1 MDNKQQLKLSLTSL
15 ELDALKPK
23 DKPYMVRIKQANKK
37 DGVLGFKVL
46 TTGDI
51 DAYFIYYSGG
61 SEKLKKIGRYGN
73 TKGLMKLKDIRNKY
87 YELSKEYQSGI
98 DIKLQEIEKAKAEEL
113 ERQKKAA
120 IERKAK
126 MQGSFQQLI
135 DLYIEYARTHLSNH
149 YYQSIKRAFAFNLK
163 NFDTTIKA
171 SNIVKGDIN
180 SILNPIIERDSLIM
194 ANRMRSYLMSAFNWG
209 MEYDDENDP
218 KKSTQFFIESNP
230 VDKIKKALKEELP
243 VDRFLDESEVHTL
256 WQALN
261 NSSISVH
268 RANVLKLILAIGA
281 RVEAISGLQWSEID
295 WKERLIT
302 IPPARSK
309 NGKYWVIPIN
319 NIAYEILINNPRLHD
334 VFLFPATNGL
344 EPMRTDGFSQA
355 TTRLCQQVEMKHF
368 TPRDLRTTFKTLAGK
383 AGINKDIRDRIQ
395 NHAFTDVSSK
405 HYDQYDYLSEKRHA
419 MTIWDDYLNRI
430 IDGEY
435 LESDK
440 QDATVIHFRK
450 TGS

>member
-1 MDNKQQLKLSLTSL
+1 MEKQQLKLSLTSL

-37 DGVLGFKVL
+37 DGVLGFKIL

-73 TKGLMKLKDIRNKY
+73 IKGLMKLKDIRDKY
-87 YELSKEYQSGI
+87 YELSKEYRSGI
-98 DIKLQEIEKAKAEEL
+98 DIKVQEIELAAAEEQ

-126 MQGSFQQLI
+126 LQGSFQQLV
-135 DLYIEYARTHLSNH
+135 DLYIEHARTNLSNH
-149 YYQSIKRAFAFNLK
+149 YYRSIKRAFAFDLK

-171 SNIVKGDIN
+171 SHVIKGDIN
-180 SILNPIIERDSLIM
+180 NILNPIIERDSLIM

-209 MEYDDENDP
+209 MDYDDENDP
-218 KKSTQFFIESNP
+218 KKTVQFFIESNP
-230 VDKIKKALKEELP
+230 VAQIKKALKEESP
-243 VDRFLDESEVHTL
+243 VDRFLDESEVYML

-261 NSSISVH
+261 KSSMSAH
-268 RANVLKLILAIGA
+268 RANVLKLMLAFGA
-281 RVEAISGLQWSEID
+281 RVEAISGLQWNEID

-319 NIAYEILINNPRLHD
+319 DIAYDVLINNPRLHD

-344 EPMRTDGFSQA
+344 EPMRTDSFSQA
-355 TTRLCQQVEMKHF
+355 TTRLCQQISMRHF

-405 HYDQYDYLSEKRHA
+405 HYDRYDYLSEKRHA
-419 MTIWDDYLNRI
+419 MAIWNDCLNRI
-430 IDGEY
+430 INGEY
-435 LESDK
+435 LENLK
-440 QDATVIHFRK
+440 QCATVIPIHK
-450 TGS
+450 AGI